1 MAGMKTFRTTTQSTS
16 ASSRTSSSRLVVLNV
31 LIGVL
36 GLVVVVLAYSFVSR
50 HVLHPPVDAKRTGGG
65 VIQLDVLNGCG
76 ASGAASTITAY
87 LRSRGYDV
95 VEIHNYKTF
104 DVAESMVV
112 DRTGNRREAEKVAA
126 ALGIR
131 EGNIVVQIS
140 PDYYVDVS
148 LVIGKDYSSLK
159 PLQ

>member
-1 MAGMKTFRTTTQSTS
+1 MKTHRTTDHLTS
-16 ASSRTSSSRLVVLNV
+16 ASPRTRSFRLILLNT

-36 GLVVVVLAYSFVSR
+36 ALAVVVMAYALVSR
-50 HVLHPPVDAKRTGGG
+50 HLLHPPVDAKRAGGG
-65 VIQLDVLNGCG
+65 VIQIDVLNGCG
-76 ASGAASTITAY
+76 AAGAASSITAY

-104 DVAESMVV
+104 DVAETMVI
-112 DRTGNRREAEKVAA
+112 DRTGNRKDAEKVAA
-126 ALGIR
+126 ALGISD
-131 EGNIVVQIS
+131 GNLIVQIS

-148 LVIGKDYSSLK
+148 LVIGKDYRSLK

>member
-1 MAGMKTFRTTTQSTS
+1 MEGMKTFRTTTQTSS
-16 ASSRTSSSRLVVLNV
+16 ASPRTSSSRFVVLNV

-36 GLVVVVLAYSFVSR
+36 ALVVVVMAYSFVSR
-50 HVLHPPVDAKRTGGG
+50 HLLHPPVDAKRSGGG

-104 DVAESMVV
+104 DVAESMVI

>member
-1 MAGMKTFRTTTQSTS
+1 MAGMKTQQTTSGSTTAPPRTRSP
-16 ASSRTSSSRLVVLNV
+16 RLIFLNG

-36 GLVVVVLAYSFVSR
+36 ALVVVVMAYSFVSR
-50 HVLHPPVDAKRTGGG
+50 HILHPPVDAKKSGGS

-76 ASGAASTITAY
+76 ASGAATSITAY

-95 VEIHNYKTF
+95 VEMRNYKTF
-104 DVAESMVV
+104 DVAESMVI
-112 DRTGNRREAEKVAA
+112 DRTGNRKEAEKVAA
-126 ALGIR
+126 AMGIAQ
-131 EGNIVVQIS
+131 ENLLVQIS

-148 LVIGKDYSSLK
+148 VVIGKDYKSLK